1 MGRIFLISWFACACA
16 RVSAHKLSSDI
27 SDTYF
32 QVLIRADR
40 DVYFS
45 PDISDRFSELLY
57 RHLFAILSLRTFRT
71 YIYLR
76 VWKKVY
82 IGQWQGTYVF
92 FFVPDK
98 EFEKSV
104 RFVHESPI
112 SPFLFLIR
120 SLKKVS
126 VLSVNLLSYTT
137 VSTHCMVKKRRREG
151 LYSFDL
157 RNALDILMAHHF
169 MGRVFRTGG
178 HNRRPPT
185 GISSRR
191 EESAGPYDCF
201 ANDISSRAPVGCRPN
216 RSSGSERRRRRPP
229 VAGCIS

>member
-1 MGRIFLISWFACACA
+1 MGVDLSWGCA
-16 RVSAHKLSSDI
+16 RFSFHKRLSSDS

-32 QVLIRADR
+32 QVLIRADKKR
-40 DVYFS
+40 YFS

-76 VWKKVY
+76 VWEKVY
-82 IGQWQGTYVF
+82 ILDNGRGHMY

-104 RFVHESPI
+104 RFVHESPV

-126 VLSVNLLSYTT
+126 VLSVSLQPYTT
-137 VSTHCMVKKRRREG
+137 ASTHCMVKKKTEG
-151 LYSFDL
+151 RL
-157 RNALDILMAHHF
+157 ILL
-169 MGRVFRTGG
+169 
-178 HNRRPPT
+178 RPP
-185 GISSRR
+185 
-191 EESAGPYDCF
+191 
-201 ANDISSRAPVGCRPN
+201 
-216 RSSGSERRRRRPP
+216 
-229 VAGCIS
+229 